1 MNITFITTVNHNIGD
16 DFVREGIK
24 YLLRKS
30 LPEKE
35 LNFQNIHK
43 HSPITVRHGFEWFR
57 NLKVSK
63 FDFPSEKLDMLLP
76 LTLSKDK
83 ILEADIVIQSGAPV
97 YWCHKDF
104 GSHCADNEWFDAL
117 IRRRFSRNKKAKL
130 LNIAA
135 GSCQDFHS
143 DGSEFKECQKDQD
156 YIKEFYRV
164 SALTTV
170 RDKLAFNVLMSMGLE
185 TQLIPCPSIFAVDE
199 YGLTPREKKYLVI
212 NYMQIAG
219 HYTFGRDIKKDQWFN
234 ALKAFYDYVKGK
246 EDVLFVCHNKNEIS
260 DAKKIDPEARTFYSD
275 DFLDYMKVYGEA
287 KYGIMNRVH
296 GSFLMA
302 SYGAPSFIIG
312 NDSRATMANEIGL
325 KSIFINEADRDVLI
339 SEYEI
344 LRESSKGYESTFNSI
359 KADAYKKYISVLSNV
374 LGR

>member
-117 IRRRFSRNKKAKL
+117 IRRRFSRNKKAKC
-130 LNIAA
+130 I
-135 GSCQDFHS
+135 
-143 DGSEFKECQKDQD
+143 
-156 YIKEFYRV
+156 
-164 SALTTV
+164 
-170 RDKLAFNVLMSMGLE
+170 
-185 TQLIPCPSIFAVDE
+185 
-199 YGLTPREKKYLVI
+199 
-212 NYMQIAG
+212 
-219 HYTFGRDIKKDQWFN
+219 
-234 ALKAFYDYVKGK
+234 
-246 EDVLFVCHNKNEIS
+246 
-260 DAKKIDPEARTFYSD
+260 
-275 DFLDYMKVYGEA
+275 
-287 KYGIMNRVH
+287 
-296 GSFLMA
+296 
-302 SYGAPSFIIG
+302 
-312 NDSRATMANEIGL
+312 
-325 KSIFINEADRDVLI
+325 
-339 SEYEI
+339 
-344 LRESSKGYESTFNSI
+344 
-359 KADAYKKYISVLSNV
+359 
-374 LGR
+374 